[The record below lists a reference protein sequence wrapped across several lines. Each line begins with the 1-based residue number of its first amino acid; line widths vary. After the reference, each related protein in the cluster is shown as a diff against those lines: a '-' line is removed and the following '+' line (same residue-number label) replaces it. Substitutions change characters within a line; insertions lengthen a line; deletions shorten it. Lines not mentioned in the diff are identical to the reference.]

1 MKPWILALLCAIG
14 LAGCS
19 TDYIIAT
26 NDGQMLSAQDKPKI
40 DEDTGLITYED
51 AEGNEQQIPQTSVK
65 QIIER

>member
-26 NDGQMLSAQDKPKI
+26 SDGQMLSAQDKPKI